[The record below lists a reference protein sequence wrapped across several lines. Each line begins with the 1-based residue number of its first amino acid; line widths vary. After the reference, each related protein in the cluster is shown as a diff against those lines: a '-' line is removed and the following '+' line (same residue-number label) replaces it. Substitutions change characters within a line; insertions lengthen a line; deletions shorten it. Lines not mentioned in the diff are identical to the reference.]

1 MDIRTYYKWKRKKST
16 MEKINALI
24 ESVRSMERNRADAR
38 EARIY
43 GRSDADY
50 YSGEAEH
57 MRERARLMY
66 GLIEMEVQNDGSSG
80 RKNANEREN
89 LLHSQYVS

>member
-24 ESVRSMERNRADAR
+24 ESVRSMERNRADAH

-50 YSGEAEH
+50 YSSEAEH

-66 GLIEMEVQNDGSSG
+66 RLIEMEVANDG
-80 RKNANEREN
+80 N
-89 LLHSQYVS
+89 

>member
-1 MDIRTYYKWKRKKST
+1 MDIRTYYKWKRKRPT

-24 ESVRSMERNRADAR
+24 ECVRSMERNHANAH

-50 YSGEAEH
+50 YNSEAEH

-66 GLIEMEVQNDGSSG
+66 RLIEMEVNNG
-80 RKNANEREN
+80 K
-89 LLHSQYVS
+89 